1 MFNSLFDQS
10 YIQDGHN
17 HLETLTFF
25 NDNPSN
31 DSISSSSINLFESE
45 PAEGINLITQNNEER
60 DRAEIEEHNSSE
72 ILSPQQNSTINDTN
86 NLINNTNN
94 IDENCPQNFLQKK
107 RKSSTKEETKTS
119 DNNQKKKYG
128 RKKESE
134 KDKGIHKKDS
144 EDNIVNKIKGWVF
157 HFIRYIISKYSG
169 GEYKIK
175 KLKNSHK
182 YENRHIVEKIMN
194 GEEKNEII
202 IKILDLTYEEVFILF
217 RRKLKCENDKNK
229 LEEILKKFDGL
240 NFLNDNNNKPIEDAD
255 FFIKNLKGEKDDG
268 EEYKNKVRFRI
279 CNYKSWF
286 SEKIG
291 RQSKKIS
298 QIN

>member
-72 ILSPQQNSTINDTN
+72 VLSPQQNSTINDTN

-169 GEYKIK
+169 GNIKIN
-175 KLKNSHK
+175 KLKNSHR

-217 RRKLKCENDKNK
+217 RRKLQCENDKNK

-240 NFLNDNNNKPIEDAD
+240 NFLNDNTENNNKPIEDAD
-255 FFIKNLKGEKDDG
+255 FFIKNLNIVGPKTLPCGTPLVG
-268 EEYKNKVRFRI
+268 CI
-279 CNYKSWF
+279 LWF
-286 SEKIG
+286 STFIMIF
-291 RQSKKIS
+291 S
-298 QIN
+298 